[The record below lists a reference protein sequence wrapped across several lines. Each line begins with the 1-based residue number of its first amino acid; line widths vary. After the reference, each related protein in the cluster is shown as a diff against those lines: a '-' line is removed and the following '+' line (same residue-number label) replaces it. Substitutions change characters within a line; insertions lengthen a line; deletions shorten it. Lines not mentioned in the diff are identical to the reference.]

1 MRCGLA
7 VFSLLLAL
15 GVVSHTQVDALRP
28 LLFAAEGSKKILEY
42 DSAGRVIWDYPA
54 EMSRDVWRL
63 AGGNTLFCYNL
74 NYDSKRDDNTSGV
87 MEVTRGKKV
96 VFDFKTTGQVFSC
109 QRLADGNTLVGA
121 ASQGKLLIVAPDGRI
136 VRQIQVRNKPG
147 HSCMRNARQIA
158 NGNFLVAEESASA
171 VREYD
176 AEGQL
181 VREMKVNFRPYSA
194 VRLRNGNTIIC
205 GQKSIVELDI
215 DGKESWTLQASDLP
229 QVAIRWFAGIQV
241 LPNGNLFLCNA
252 GGAVGFLEISREK
265 RIAWQSNLGSA
276 VYPVGHGIQRL
287 DIPGP
292 GLK

>member
-1 MRCGLA
+1 MRCGFTLL
-7 VFSLLLAL
+7 SLLLAL
-15 GVVSHTQVDALRP
+15 AAGAQKQVDAFRP

-42 DSAGRVIWDYPA
+42 DSAGRVVWEYPA
-54 EMSRDVWRL
+54 EMSRDAWRL
-63 AGGNTLFCYNL
+63 PGGNTLFCYNL
-74 NYDSKRDDNTSGV
+74 NYDSKRDDNPSGV
-87 MEVTRGKKV
+87 MEVTRDKKV

-121 ASQGKLLIVAPDGRI
+121 ASQGKLLIVARNGRI
-136 VRQIQVRNKPG
+136 VRQILVKNKPG

-176 AEGQL
+176 PDGEL

-205 GQKSIVELDI
+205 GQKTIVELDP
-215 DGKESWTLQASDLP
+215 GGNESWTLQESDLP
-229 QVAIRWFAGIQV
+229 QVAIRWFAGLQI

-265 RIAWQSNLGSA
+265 QIVWQSNHGSA
-276 VYPVGHGIQRL
+276 VYPMGHGVQRL
-287 DIPGP
+287 DVSSPAA
-292 GLK
+292 K